1 MAETKIAKA
10 FRLASYNKATAAALE
25 SLFRRATG
33 RKIEIEAAIERLN
46 GFARGLGLEEEAVC
60 RIAGDVEAEAQRSA
74 PSGSIEDCLAES
86 RQRLMKAASAA
97 AS

>member
-10 FRLASYNKATAAALE
+10 FRLASYDKATAAVLA
-25 SLFRRATG
+25 SLSRQAAG
-33 RKIEIEAAIERLN
+33 RKIDIEASIERLN
-46 GFARGLGLEEEAVC
+46 AFARGLGLEEEAVC

-74 PSGSIEDCLAES
+74 ASGTIEECLAEI

-97 AS
+97 S